1 MDNIILFGTEINPLE
16 AFASAMGIV
25 AVYFQVKQKLAF
37 WPLWIFTALIYIY
50 IFFVSKLYAL
60 MSLQFY
66 YVGISI
72 YGWYQW
78 IKGNQEDDGKINLL
92 TFRQWMLTLAAAAT
106 LTVAFYFFLKNFT
119 DSSVPFWDGFAT
131 ALCFV
136 ASWLL
141 SHKFLQHWL
150 MWIVADIVSTGVYF
164 SQKLY
169 PTTIFF
175 LVLTFMAIIG
185 YFQWKKQITE

>member
-1 MDNIILFGTEINPLE
+1 MDNIILFGAEINPLE

-37 WPLWIFTALIYIY
+37 WPLWILTAFIYIY

-66 YVGISI
+66 YVAISI
-72 YGWYQW
+72 YGWYKW
-78 IKGNQEDDGKINLL
+78 VKGNEEDDGKINFL
-92 TFRQWMLTLAAAAT
+92 TFRQWIMTLASVAF

-119 DSSVPFWDGFAT
+119 DSTVPFWDGFAT

-150 MWIVADIVSTGVYF
+150 MWIVADVVSTGVYF

-175 LVLTFMAIIG
+175 LVLTFMAVIG
-185 YFQWKKQITE
+185 YFQWKKQIKE